1 MRVIVL
7 AVLLGCLAMLCW
19 ADVGPGDEAQYY
31 LASSSENQTPPVA
44 RVRVVAGPSERVSG
58 KACRWWEMTLEKPD
72 GRAIGIRVLSER
84 VPMTSDSGPGKVF
97 RYIYSPAPG
106 ECFEYVDATTGA
118 ALLPELDSFERD
130 YFPHSY
136 EEARYTQGFANT
148 GRLIGHVLVR
158 TNVRPNF
165 PKADFSNPKVLKL
178 RSDLLIGAEIDARD
192 DRDESVPKDKREH
205 TPLTRDE
212 YVEMISAG
220 ANYFH
225 SGKETAHWLLE
236 QPVFVMHRGTHPDDV
251 YRSNCVIHEMFID
264 EPATRFGW
272 SQGLPS
278 TIASPDV
285 AANAIAMRV
294 EESEHR
300 KHRGFQL
307 QNWFHTGTME
317 ALHGKS
323 PSWETQQYTAWYQ
336 LAGGAPGLIFEGRYV
351 KRGYGWSPELVLG
364 EGLEGLDDKQ
374 QYDYFHAFLRGAARR
389 WNGYWGTSV
398 YPEGDRSMMVP
409 ALCHAYDR
417 GARCLWFWA
426 CDNLPYKWRIEVLK
440 GLKKHIDAHPRQPS
454 LSLGRNLK
462 SISNKPAFTSGLTAD
477 TAIVLPKGY
486 MLTVDSSWH
495 MQPEA
500 LNDSGASYRDICAA
514 ATFQG
519 ILLSRAGIEYDYVND
534 YPGLKK
540 AGYKQLIY
548 VREDGRVEWV
558 PKRGS
563 VNAPTDLKLGFA
575 PGKPPVSAESLPE
588 ADYTVPRAG
597 KVTID
602 GDLSDW
608 CSAQWTTMEGSPYHF
623 GDNYNLE
630 LDLQIPEDVTP
641 KSDQQC
647 LGFTWDQISP
657 EYRRKYLLEGYVESE
672 VVVTSI
678 TPGGAAEKAGLR
690 EGDVIHHWNEKWIR
704 WAFEVWGKVYE
715 SKCKPGSVAHLK
727 ITRNG
732 LDRLGGP
739 KDLSARLAFALDDAN
754 IYFACDVTD
763 DVHQQIMPGCDFWQ
777 NDCVQVG
784 FDPVLSRG
792 HGYGEQGHEIGFALQ
807 DGRPVVWRYAGRR
820 GQPLGEM
827 KSVKCAA
834 KRVGDRTTYEA
845 AIPIAELE
853 PMAPDMWR
861 RVGMCVTV
869 NDSDDGRS
877 RKARVELVTGAMTQG
892 KKLVEFPVYEFAPS
906 PDASKLS
913 AAITWNRRCM
923 KPGGQVEL
931 TVTVSSPTTRT
942 AKVRST
948 LTSLDDPGTKPIVAE
963 TTMPVMAEA
972 TAYTLWA
979 RTSSPP
985 GRYRLEVAVVAPD
998 GSVSARDA
1006 LPIFVYK

>member
-7 AVLLGCLAMLCW
+7 AILLGCLALPCW
-19 ADVGPGDEAQYY
+19 ADAGPGAEAQYY
-31 LASSSENQTPPVA
+31 LASSSEGQTPPVV

-58 KACRWWEMTLEKPD
+58 KVCRWWEMTMEKPD
-72 GRAIGIRVLSER
+72 GKAIGVKILSER
-84 VPMTSDSGPGKVF
+84 VPMTSDSDPGKVF
-97 RYIYSPAPG
+97 RYIYSPAAG
-106 ECFEYVDATTGA
+106 ECTEYVDAATGA

-130 YFPHSY
+130 YLPHAY

-165 PKADFSNPKVLKL
+165 PKVDFSNPKVLRL

-192 DRDESVPKDKREH
+192 DRDESVPKEKREH

-212 YVEMISAG
+212 YMEMISVG
-220 ANYFH
+220 ANYFGA
-225 SGKETAHWLLE
+225 SKEVIEWLKNE
-236 QPVFVMHRGTHPDDV
+236 PVFIKHRGTHPDDV
-251 YRSNCVIHEMFID
+251 YRSNYITHSMFID

-272 SQGLPS
+272 TSGLPS
-278 TIASPDV
+278 SLLSPDI
-285 AANAIAMRV
+285 AAQAIAMRV
-294 EESEHR
+294 EESEHPKDR
-300 KHRGFQL
+300 RFQL
-307 QNWFHTGTME
+307 ENWFHTGTME
-317 ALHGKS
+317 ALHDKA

-351 KRGYGWSPELVLG
+351 KRGYGWSPEFVLG
-364 EGLEGLDDKQ
+364 DGLGGLDDKQ

-426 CDNLPYKWRIEVLK
+426 CDNLPYRWRIEVLK
-440 GLKKHIDAHPRQPS
+440 GLKKHMDTHPRDPGG
-454 LSLGRNLK
+454 LG
-462 SISNKPAFTSGLTAD
+462 AD

-486 MLTVDSSWH
+486 MLTVDSAWH
-495 MQPEA
+495 MQPED
-500 LNDSGASYRDICAA
+500 LNDSGVSYRDICAA

-534 YPGLKK
+534 YTGLKN

-558 PKRGS
+558 PKRRS
-563 VNAPTDLKLGFA
+563 VNAPTDLKLDVTPSKQPA
-575 PGKPPVSAESLPE
+575 SAENPP
-588 ADYTVPRAG
+588 DVNYTVPRAG
-597 KVTID
+597 RVAID

-608 CSAQWTTMEGSPYHF
+608 SSAQWTTMEGSPYHF
-623 GDNYNLE
+623 GDNYDLE
-630 LDLQIPEDVTP
+630 LDLQIPADVTP
-641 KSDQQC
+641 QSNQQC

-690 EGDVIHHWNEKWIR
+690 EGDVIHYWNEKWIR
-704 WAFEVWGKVYE
+704 WAFEVWGKIDE
-715 SKCKPGSVAHLK
+715 SKRKPGSVARLK

-732 LDRLGGP
+732 LDHLGGP
-739 KDLSARLAFALDDAN
+739 KDLSARFAFALDDAN

-763 DVHQQIMPGCDFWQ
+763 DTHQQIMPGCDLWQ

-784 FDPVLSRG
+784 FDPTLSRG

-827 KSVKCAA
+827 TSVKCAV
-834 KRVGDRTTYEA
+834 KRVGDRTIYEA

-892 KKLVEFPVYEFAPS
+892 KRLGEFPVYEFAPS
-906 PDASKLS
+906 SISSKLS
-913 AAITWNRRCM
+913 AAIIWNRRCM
-923 KPGGQVEL
+923 KPGGQAEL
-931 TVTVSSPTTRT
+931 TVTVASPATRT
-942 AKVRST
+942 ARVRSK
-948 LTSLDDPGTKPIVAE
+948 LVSFDDPGTKPVTAE
-963 TTMPVMAEA
+963 TNVPVTAEA
-972 TAYTLWA
+972 TAYTLAA

-985 GRYRLEVAVVAPD
+985 GRYRLEVEVVAPD
-998 GSVSARDA
+998 RSVAARDA